1 MSGSGGVPRTVRLFI
16 FSGKRNRGIGE
27 RVSCLV
33 DQDHAGS
40 GGVAFRAR
48 VRLCD
53 DRPQSDAQIDVRND
67 GDGIEEG
74 SRMAQ
79 KPGQGK
85 SLHELRQEA
94 AHSRDRLARDLSGV
108 RYELD
113 FPLKFRKSFQRQT
126 VLWIGAAV
134 VVGVVFAVM
143 PARRKKVRMKAKGKS
158 RGEQQK
164 EGILGAG
171 LALGVLKLV
180 ATMLKPT
187 VTAYVA
193 KKMSGYA
200 AGPTR
205 RS

>member
-1 MSGSGGVPRTVRLFI
+1 
-16 FSGKRNRGIGE
+16 
-27 RVSCLV
+27 
-33 DQDHAGS
+33 
-40 GGVAFRAR
+40 
-48 VRLCD
+48 
-53 DRPQSDAQIDVRND
+53 
-67 GDGIEEG
+67 
-74 SRMAQ
+74 MAQ

-126 VLWIGAAV
+126 VLWIGAAI

-143 PARRKKVRMKAKGKS
+143 PARTKKVRIKVKGKS